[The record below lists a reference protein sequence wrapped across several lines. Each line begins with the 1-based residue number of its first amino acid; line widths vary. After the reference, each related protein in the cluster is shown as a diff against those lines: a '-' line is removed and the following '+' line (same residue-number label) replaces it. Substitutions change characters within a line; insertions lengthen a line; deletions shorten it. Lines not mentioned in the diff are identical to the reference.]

1 MYYDLEHTRVESTF
15 TAELELLVVVAA
27 RGVCLRSKG
36 DSPLLC
42 AHSFFFPSAK
52 KRRRGRRSRAEH
64 KMELAHARSIR
75 GVSACS
81 DPRLV
86 YKTLVVGIMPSSGKC
101 PPHRGV
107 HRKRTTFPMKCRER
121 KCSCG
126 QHYKV
131 TKNVTK
137 FLSLVEFSTRARL
150 AEWLRRSPA
159 KIVLQLEFSRVS
171 HFRKK

>member
-1 MYYDLEHTRVESTF
+1 MYYDLEHTRIESTF

-36 DSPLLC
+36 DSPFLG
-42 AHSFFFPSAK
+42 AHYFFFPSAK

-86 YKTLVVGIMPSSGKC
+86 YKTNLMMISGAVLENYSTPPGKIPAAGRNVQQYIM
-101 PPHRGV
+101 
-107 HRKRTTFPMKCRER
+107 RKAVILC
-121 KCSCG
+121 
-126 QHYKV
+126 Q
-131 TKNVTK
+131 
-137 FLSLVEFSTRARL
+137 SLVEFSTRAHL

-159 KIVLQLEFSRVS
+159 KIVLLLEFSRV
-171 HFRKK
+171 HTFCNK